1 MLRARAAV
9 ERVGIPSVSII
20 STGFLKQAAVVA
32 KGLGLPDMAIAEFPG
47 VPMTQG
53 REELREQV
61 VTLLLPRIIEGL
73 SKPLQSTAPETGAAP
88 PAPRDVVFRGTLDQ
102 VNEYFH
108 EHNWSDGMPVVP
120 PTVERIARFLRF
132 TERDAHEVIGVCPP
146 ANREATVWNV
156 AVNGVMAGC
165 RPEYMPILLAVAD
178 VICTPEYK
186 IEDAGST
193 PGWESLIVLSGPI
206 IKQLGFNSG
215 QGVMRMGRQ
224 ANTSVGR
231 FLRMMVRNVAGFT
244 HAPEGAD
251 KGSIGQSFLVAL
263 PENEDV
269 VAELG
274 WQPYSVDRGFAAGD
288 NVVTVQS
295 VVAISAPAYSQ
306 SERAEEHAA
315 LLADVIGQRAC
326 GYWTAIGMCYANWHP
341 LIVLG
346 PSIAKVFAQSGWSKN
361 DIRRYFYD
369 HVKIKACDAERY
381 AYGAGLT
388 GFRIANNVKDGLL
401 PQEYALSD
409 DPQRLVPV
417 FQKPEWIGIV
427 VAGDAGRNQSRGYVC
442 NHVQGVPTSR
452 KVVLP
457 GQWDALLAESRVKK

>member
-1 MLRARAAV
+1 MLRASAAV
-9 ERVGIPSVSII
+9 ERCGVPSVSII

-47 VPMTQG
+47 VPMTQSK
-53 REELREQV
+53 EELRRQV
-61 VTLLLPRIIEGL
+61 IDVLLPRIVEGL
-73 SKPLQSTAPETGAAP
+73 SKPLQAAAP
-88 PAPRDVVFRGTLDQ
+88 VDAAPMPQPRDIVFSGAIDEI
-102 VNEYFH
+102 NEHFH
-108 EHNWSDGMPVVP
+108 EQHWSDGMPVVP
-120 PTVERIARFLRF
+120 PTLDRIDKFLRF
-132 TERDAHEVIGVCPP
+132 TERDPREVIGVCPP

-165 RPEYMPILLAVAD
+165 RPEYMPILLAVVE

-193 PGWESLIVLSGPI
+193 PGWESLITLSGPM
-206 IKQLGFNSG
+206 IKALGFNSG
-215 QGVMRMGRQ
+215 QGVMRVGRQ
-224 ANTSVGR
+224 PNTSIGR
-231 FLRMMVRNVAGFT
+231 FLRMFIRNVAGFT
-244 HAPEGAD
+244 HGPEGAD

-263 PENEDV
+263 AENEDA

-274 WQPYSVDRGFAAGD
+274 WQPYSVDRGFKAGD

-315 LLADVIGQRAC
+315 LLADVIGERAC

-341 LIVLG
+341 LIILG
-346 PSIAKVFAQSGWSKN
+346 PSIAKVFVQDGWSKD
-361 DIRRYFYD
+361 DIRQYFCD
-369 HVKIKACDAERY
+369 HVKIKASAAERY

-388 GFRIANNVKDGLL
+388 GFRITNAVQEGLL
-401 PQEYALSD
+401 PKALYHASD
-409 DPQRLVPV
+409 DPERLVPV
-417 FQKPEWIGIV
+417 FQRPEWMSIV

-452 KVVLP
+452 RVVLP
-457 GQWDALLAESRVKK
+457 PNWAALLAQTRLK

>member
-1 MLRARAAV
+1 MV
-9 ERVGIPSVSII
+9 ERAGVPSVSVI

-32 KGLGLPDMAIAEFPG
+32 KGLGLPDLAIAEFPG
-47 VPMTQG
+47 VPMTQSG
-53 REELREQV
+53 EVLRKQV
-61 VTLLLPRIIEGL
+61 VELLLPRVIAGL
-73 SKPLQSTAPETGAAP
+73 SKPLKASDLAADA
-88 PAPRDVVFRGTLDQ
+88 PAPGQRDIVFSGTLDD
-102 VNEYFH
+102 VNEHFH
-108 EHNWSDGMPVVP
+108 DNHWSDGMPVVP
-120 PTVERIARFLRF
+120 PTLDRIARFLKF
-132 TERDAHEVIGVCPP
+132 TTRDPSEVIGVCPP

-165 RPEYMPILLAVAD
+165 RAEYMPILLAV
-178 VICTPEYK
+178 VEIICTPEYK

-231 FLRMMVRNVAGFT
+231 FLRLFIRNVAGFT

-263 PENEDV
+263 PENED
-269 VAELG
+269 AIADLG
-274 WQPYSVDRGFAAGD
+274 WQPYSVDRGFTAGD

-306 SERAEEHAA
+306 SEHAEEHAA

-346 PSIAKVFAQSGWSKN
+346 PSIAKVFADNGWNKN
-361 DIRRYFYD
+361 RIRQYFYE
-369 HVKIKACDAERY
+369 HVKISVRNVERY

-388 GFRIANNVKDGLL
+388 GFRVANNVKLGLL
-401 PQEYALSD
+401 PKEYALSD
-409 DPQRLVPV
+409 DPDRLVPV
-417 FQKPEWIGIV
+417 FPWPESIGIV
-427 VAGDAGRNQSRGYVC
+427 VAGDAGRNQSKGYVC

-452 KVVLP
+452 KVALP
-457 GQWDALLAESRVKK
+457 LNWDLLLAESRSKN

>member
-1 MLRARAAV
+1 M
-9 ERVGIPSVSII
+9 PSVSII

-47 VPMTQG
+47 VPMTQSK
-53 REELREQV
+53 EELRRQV
-61 VTLLLPRIIEGL
+61 IDVLLPRIVEGL
-73 SKPLQSTAPETGAAP
+73 SKPLQAAAP
-88 PAPRDVVFRGTLDQ
+88 VDAAPMPQPRDIVFSGALDEI
-102 VNEYFH
+102 NEHFH
-108 EHNWSDGMPVVP
+108 EQHWSDGMPVVP
-120 PTVERIARFLRF
+120 PTLDRIDKFLRF
-132 TERDAHEVIGVCPP
+132 TERDPREVIGVCPP

-165 RPEYMPILLAVAD
+165 RPEYMPILLAVVE

-193 PGWESLIVLSGPI
+193 PGWESLITLSGPM
-206 IKQLGFNSG
+206 IKALGFNSG
-215 QGVMRMGRQ
+215 QGVMRVGRQ
-224 ANTSVGR
+224 PNTSIGR
-231 FLRMMVRNVAGFT
+231 FLRMFIRNVAGFT
-244 HAPEGAD
+244 HGPEGAD

-263 PENEDV
+263 AENEDA

-274 WQPYSVDRGFAAGD
+274 WQLYSVDRGFKAGD

-315 LLADVIGQRAC
+315 LLADVIGERAC

-341 LIVLG
+341 LIILG
-346 PSIAKVFAQSGWSKN
+346 PSIAKVFVQDGWSKD
-361 DIRRYFYD
+361 DIRQYFCD
-369 HVKIKACDAERY
+369 HVKIKASAAERY

-388 GFRIANNVKDGLL
+388 GFRITNAVQEGLL
-401 PQEYALSD
+401 PKALYHASD
-409 DPQRLVPV
+409 DPERLVPV
-417 FQKPEWIGIV
+417 FQRPEWMSIV

-452 KVVLP
+452 RVVLP
-457 GQWDALLAESRVKK
+457 PNWAALLAQTRLK

>member
-1 MLRARAAV
+1 MLRASAVV
-9 ERVGIPSVSII
+9 ERAGVPSVSVI

-47 VPMTQG
+47 VPMTQS
-53 REELREQV
+53 REELRKQV
-61 VTLLLPRIIEGL
+61 IELLLPRVIAGL
-73 SKPLQSTAPETGAAP
+73 SKPLQASELAADA
-88 PAPRDVVFRGTLDQ
+88 PAPQPRDLVFSGTLDEI
-102 VNEYFH
+102 NEHFH
-108 EHNWSDGMPVVP
+108 ANNWSDGMPVVP
-120 PTVERIARFLRF
+120 PTLDRIAKFLRY
-132 TERDAHEVIGVCPP
+132 TTRDANEVIGVCPP

-165 RPEYMPILLAVAD
+165 RPEYLPILLAEVEI
-178 VICTPEYK
+178 ICTPEYK

-231 FLRMMVRNVAGFT
+231 FLRLFIRNVAGFT
-244 HAPEGAD
+244 HGPEGAD

-263 PENEDV
+263 PENEDA

-306 SERAEEHAA
+306 SEHAEEHAA

-346 PSIAKVFAQSGWSKN
+346 PSIAKVFADNGWTKAR
-361 DIRRYFYD
+361 IRRYFYE
-369 HVKIKACDAERY
+369 HVKISVRDAERY

-388 GFRIANNVKDGLL
+388 GFRVANNVKLGLL
-401 PQEYALSD
+401 PKEYALSD
-409 DPQRLVPV
+409 DPERLVPV
-417 FQKPEWIGIV
+417 FPWPDAIGIV
-427 VAGDAGRNQSRGYVC
+427 VAGDAGRNQSKGYVC

-457 GQWDALLAESRVKK
+457 ANWDALLAESQVIK